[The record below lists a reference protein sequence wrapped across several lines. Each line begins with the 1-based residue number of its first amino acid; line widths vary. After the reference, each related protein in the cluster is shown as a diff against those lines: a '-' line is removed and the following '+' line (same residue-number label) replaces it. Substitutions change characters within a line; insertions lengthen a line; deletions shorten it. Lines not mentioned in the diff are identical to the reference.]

1 MVRSEPAFCSAS
13 RHDCAARG
21 TSTSP
26 APEEAAAAT
35 AVGTA
40 VWSLMLD
47 GDGGCMRGTARMG
60 RGEEAVAAAAAA
72 AGGGERG
79 AAECD
84 ARRADRGAG
93 LIVAAAAGLAGEN
106 VLVGM
111 AERSSVV
118 SLKR

>member
-26 APEEAAAAT
+26 APEETAAAT
-35 AVGTA
+35 AAGTA

-47 GDGGCMRGTARMG
+47 GQGDCMRGTERMG
-60 RGEEAVAAAAAA
+60 RGEAAAVEAAA
-72 AGGGERG
+72 AGGGDRG

-93 LIVAAAAGLAGEN
+93 LIVAAAAGLAGDN
-106 VLVGM
+106 VIVGM
-111 AERSSVV
+111 AERSAWFQ
-118 SLKR
+118 RQR